1 MPLYQYMCGGCSNSF
16 DKLVRMDD
24 RHVPTTEPCPSC
36 GKTGD
41 VYHQM
46 TALNIVASAKTNLTP
61 PSEFRTILDNIKK
74 HNPRNTIDV

>member
-1 MPLYQYMCGGCSNSF
+1 MPMYQYGCGGCGHVF
-16 DKLVRMDD
+16 DKFVRMDD
-24 RHVPTTEPCPSC
+24 RHVPNGEPCPSC
-36 GKTGD
+36 NVIGG

-46 TALNIVASAKTNLTP
+46 TALTIVASAKTNLTP